1 MNKHYLDKLFNP
13 HSIAVI
19 GASNKPLS
27 VGATVFD
34 NLLRSDFSGNIFPVN
49 PKHPTIQDIPCF
61 SSVKEIN
68 QPIDLAVIVTPAR
81 TVAQI
86 LTDCGAKNIQ
96 NVIILSAGFGEID
109 EAGKLLEKKL
119 VEIARQLNIRFIG
132 PNCLGVM
139 RPSIGLNATF
149 ESSPVLPGKLAFISQ
164 SGALVA
170 AILDWAVDARIGFS
184 TIVSVGNNADLGF
197 GDILD
202 YLALDNTTDC
212 ILLYIE
218 GIRDARRFMSGL
230 RAASRLKPVIVIK
243 AGRNTQG
250 SFAAISHTGAMI
262 GADDVFDAALKRAG
276 VVRVKSI
283 KELFTAAEVFTS
295 HSRVCGQRLAIVT
308 NGGGAGVMAADF
320 AADLNIKLPVLS
332 QKTISKINAILPNHG
347 ASHNPVDILGDATP
361 TRYYDVVDACL
372 KDENCDA
379 VLVILVPVA
388 MSQPFE
394 VAKLIITLSKQTTKP
409 ILACWMGQSLVQSS
423 WKLFA
428 KHKISCFSTPE
439 TAVEA
444 FSYLADFYHNQQ
456 LLLQVP
462 EPIALPSQADVAGA
476 KQIIEHV
483 QAAQKQILTTIESK
497 AILAAFGIPVTETH
511 LTTNANDAMSAAES
525 VGFPVVM
532 KINSPDITH
541 KQDVGGVQLNI
552 TNVEAVR
559 EVFNQLMAHV
569 KQKRPDAQIIGVT
582 VERMYK
588 TANDRELMVGVLR
601 DPVFG
606 PIINFGAGG
615 SLVEIMQDRALA
627 LPPLNQYLV
636 RNLISRTHIA
646 RILGEFRNQPAV
658 NIAAIENL
666 LLRVSEMV
674 CELPQIQEM
683 DINPLIVNDKEIIA
697 VDARIVI
704 NCDAPSTQYGHM
716 AIHPYP
722 NYLVS
727 EWSLTDGTPLII
739 RPIRPEDANLEQDF
753 VRNLSDKAKH
763 FRFMGGLYELT
774 PAMLERTTQI
784 DYDREM
790 AILAIIKHGAED
802 IIVGIAQYVINP
814 DMLSCEF
821 GLVVADQWQQKGVGH
836 HLMTCLINVAQTKH
850 LKVMEGSVLS
860 ANSDMLTMA
869 SHLGFSIEQ
878 DDGEP
883 TLKIVTKLLL

>member
-1 MNKHYLDKLFNP
+1 MNKHYLDTLFNP

-27 VGATVFD
+27 VGATVLN
-34 NLLRSDFSGNIFPVN
+34 NLLRSDFSGHIFLVN
-49 PKHPTIQDIPCF
+49 PKHTTIQGRPCF

-68 QPIDLAVIVTPAR
+68 QPIDLAVIVTKAT

-86 LTDCGAKNIQ
+86 LIECGEKNIH
-96 NVIILSAGFGEID
+96 NVIILSSGFGEMG
-109 EAGKLLEKKL
+109 ESGKLLEQKL
-119 VEIARQLNIRFIG
+119 VEIARRLHIRFIG
-132 PNCLGVM
+132 PNCLGVI
-139 RPSIGLNATF
+139 RPSIGLNVTF

-170 AILDWAVDARIGFS
+170 AILDWAVAERIGFS
-184 TIVSVGNNADLGF
+184 TIVSVGNSTDLDF

-202 YLALDNTTDC
+202 YLALDSTTDC

-230 RAASRLKPVIVIK
+230 RAASRLKPIIVIK

-250 SFAAISHTGAMI
+250 STAAISHTGAMI

-283 KELFTAAEVFTS
+283 KELFTAAEVFAT
-295 HSRVCGQRLAIVT
+295 HSRACGQRLAIVT

-320 AADLNIKLPVLS
+320 AADLNIKLSMLS
-332 QKTISKINAILPNHG
+332 QKTTSEINAILPNLG
-347 ASHNPVDILGDATP
+347 ASRNPIDILGDATP
-361 TRYYDVVDACL
+361 TRYHDVVEACL
-372 KDENCDA
+372 KDDNCDA
-379 VLVILVPVA
+379 VLIILVPVP
-388 MSQPFE
+388 MSQPLE
-394 VAKLIITLSKQTTKP
+394 VAKRIIRLSKHTDKP

-423 WKLFA
+423 WTLFA
-428 KHKISCFSTPE
+428 KHNIPCFSTPE

-444 FSYLADFYHNQQ
+444 FSYLAAYYHNQQ

-462 EPIALPSQADVAGA
+462 EPIAFSGQADVTSA
-476 KQIIEHV
+476 KQIIERV
-483 QAAQKQILTTIESK
+483 QASHRQILTTIESK
-497 AILAAFGIPVTETH
+497 AILSAFSVPVTETY
-511 LTTNANDAMSAAES
+511 LTTNAKDAMSVAALI
-525 VGFPVVM
+525 GFPVVM
-532 KINSPDITH
+532 KINSPDISH

-552 TNVEAVR
+552 TNMGAVR
-559 EVFNQLMAHV
+559 QVFNQLMVHV
-569 KQKRPDAQIIGVT
+569 KQKRPDAQILGVT

-601 DPVFG
+601 DPVLG
-606 PIINFGAGG
+606 PVINFGAGG

-636 RNLISRTHIA
+636 KNLISRTHIA
-646 RILGEFRNQPAV
+646 RILGEFRNKPAV
-658 NIAAIENL
+658 NIAAIETL

-704 NCDAPSTQYGHM
+704 NDDVSSTQYGHM

-722 NYLVS
+722 SYLVS
-727 EWSLTDGTPLII
+727 KWSLTDGTPLII
-739 RPIRPEDANLEQDF
+739 RPIRPEDASLEQDF
-753 VRNLSDKAKH
+753 VRNLSDTAKH
-763 FRFMGGLYELT
+763 FRFMGALHELT

-790 AILAIIKHGAED
+790 AILAVIRHGVED
-802 IIVGIAQYVINP
+802 IIVGIAQYVTNP

-836 HLMTCLINVAQTKH
+836 HLMLCLINVAQTKH
-850 LKVMEGSVLS
+850 LQVMEGSVLS
-860 ANSDMLTMA
+860 TNSDMLTLA
-869 SHLGFSIEQ
+869 SHLGFSIQQ
-878 DDGEP
+878 DNSDP
-883 TLKIVTKLLL
+883 SLKIVTKLLS